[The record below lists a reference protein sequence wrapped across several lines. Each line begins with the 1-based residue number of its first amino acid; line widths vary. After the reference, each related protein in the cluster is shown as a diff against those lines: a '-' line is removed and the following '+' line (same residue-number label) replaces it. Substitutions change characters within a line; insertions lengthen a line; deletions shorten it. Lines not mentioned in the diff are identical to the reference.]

1 MAGCA
6 PFDPAQAYVSALTSF
21 VDCRVTNLG
30 QDGYLAL
37 AGINSPFGIAL
48 GGLLTILIA
57 LLGYR
62 LLLGEVLQLRDWVL
76 AAVRVGIVL
85 ALATQWPAYQT
96 LVYNVVID
104 GPEELAGAISGGGTP
119 AAVAGRLDGDYQA
132 LADLLHPAQTSLPQ
146 STPLNTDGA
155 APQISATQAPPAPRP
170 SLTSNPRL
178 STAVAVLLVSGVGG
192 LVSVRVVA
200 GLMLALGPLFIA
212 CLLFDGLRGLFE
224 GWVRSLGGAALGSVA
239 VAVVLGLELAILE
252 PQIAAL
258 VQALSVGDYTP
269 QLVDQIFATT
279 LLFAFATLVG
289 LIAAARTAAGFRFP
303 PVARIVT
310 ASAVRE
316 TEHSASRVTHS
327 AHAVGLAPAID
338 QRSRASQI
346 ASAVQMLHQR
356 EQMAGAGSHTRRI
369 EIGTMRDAPQT
380 RAATPLGQ
388 QRRPRTAGR
397 RTALAA
403 RRDNRQ

>member
-6 PFDPAQAYVSALTSF
+6 AFDPAQAYVSALTSF
-21 VDCRVTNLG
+21 VDCRVTSLG

-37 AGINSPFGIAL
+37 AGINAPFGIAL
-48 GGLLTILIA
+48 GGVLTILIA

-76 AAVRVGIVL
+76 TAVRVGIVL
-85 ALATQWPAYQT
+85 ALATQWPAYQA

-104 GPEELAGAISGGGTP
+104 GPEELAGAISGDSTP
-119 AAVAGRLDGDYQA
+119 AAVAGRLDSDYQT
-132 LADLLHPAQTSLPQ
+132 LADLLHPAQPGAAGA
-146 STPLNTDGA
+146 TPPNAETGA
-155 APQISATQAPPAPRP
+155 APRPPVPLGQRL
-170 SLTSNPRL
+170 SLTGNPRL
-178 STAVAVLLVSGVGG
+178 STAAAVLLVSGVGG
-192 LVSVRVVA
+192 LISVRIVA

-212 CLLFDGLRGLFE
+212 CLLFDGMRGLFE

-252 PQIAAL
+252 PQITAL
-258 VQALSVGDYTP
+258 VQALSIGDYTP

-279 LLFAFATLVG
+279 LLFAFATLVA
-289 LIAAARTAAGFRFP
+289 LIASARTAAGFRFP
-303 PVARIVT
+303 PVARIVN
-310 ASAVRE
+310 APPVRE
-316 TEHSASRVTHS
+316 SERVAPRLAPI
-327 AHAVGLAPAID
+327 AHAIAIAPAGD
-338 QRSRASQI
+338 QRSRAAQI
-346 ASAVQMLHQR
+346 ASAVQVLHQR
-356 EQMAGAGSHTRRI
+356 EQTAVTGSQTRRI
-369 EIGTMRDAPQT
+369 EMGTMRDTPHP

-403 RRDNRQ
+403 RRDDRR